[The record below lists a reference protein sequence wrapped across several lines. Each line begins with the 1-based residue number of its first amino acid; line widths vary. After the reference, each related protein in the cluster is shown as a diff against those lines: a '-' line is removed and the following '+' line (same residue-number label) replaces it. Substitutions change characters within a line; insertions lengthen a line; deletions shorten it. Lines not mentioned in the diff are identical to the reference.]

1 MSNFRNERLLAAGL
15 LGLAVVVLVA
25 VPVLERSRGG
35 EVVLRDKCDADC
47 QQKAEMVQEQMK
59 ALRAQITG
67 DYKSMVTF
75 GTKVGYVPPP
85 QSIRKEVMDG
95 TLLGTGK
102 GPAEPGDFDP
112 TATVSPSASRGRK
125 HKSFGSDAEKK
136 LLASEEPSSVGGE
149 RSSSI
154 LPPVKTLA
162 QTEAS
167 LMKSTPAAHGAD
179 SDSDSDSGDS
189 FLKPAHSQAH
199 ASSSGGGGGTWAK
212 DFSFM
217 GHHKVGGEV
226 AHHHHSSHH
235 SEGGARGLGKE
246 SAVVR
251 RAMAKALHIST

>member
-154 LPPVKTLA
+154 LPPVKTVLIA
-162 QTEAS
+162 PSPPPPPPRAPCGS
-167 LMKSTPAAHGAD
+167 APRAARRTDKQEGPLGRDAP
-179 SDSDSDSGDS
+179 GDTLTYPVRGRS
-189 FLKPAHSQAH
+189 WRRPRQA
-199 ASSSGGGGGTWAK
+199 
-212 DFSFM
+212 
-217 GHHKVGGEV
+217 
-226 AHHHHSSHH
+226 
-235 SEGGARGLGKE
+235 
-246 SAVVR
+246 
-251 RAMAKALHIST
+251 